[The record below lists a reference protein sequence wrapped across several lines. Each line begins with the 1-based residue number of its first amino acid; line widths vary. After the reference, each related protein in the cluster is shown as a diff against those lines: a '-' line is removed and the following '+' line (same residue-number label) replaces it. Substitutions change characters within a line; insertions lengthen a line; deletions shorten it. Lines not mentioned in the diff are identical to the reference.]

1 MNQSDEEWWA
11 QWEEKMRKISELEK
25 QLGIDTSSSRA
36 KWEKK
41 MKKITELE
49 KQLGVDRDSIVT
61 KEEYDWVEQELKQV
75 DKLYN
80 EMYGE

>member
-25 QLGIDTSSSRA
+25 QLG
-36 KWEKK
+36 
-41 MKKITELE
+41 
-49 KQLGVDRDSIVT
+49 VDRDSIVT
-61 KEEYDWVEQELKQV
+61 KEEYDWVEQELKEV

>member
-1 MNQSDEEWWA
+1 
-11 QWEEKMRKISELEK
+11 
-25 QLGIDTSSSRA
+25 
-36 KWEKK
+36 

-49 KQLGVDRDSIVT
+49 KQLGIDRDAIVT
-61 KEEYDWVEQELKQV
+61 KEEYDWVDQELKEV

>member
-25 QLGIDTSSSRA
+25 QLG
-36 KWEKK
+36 
-41 MKKITELE
+41 
-49 KQLGVDRDSIVT
+49 VDRDAIVT

>member
-1 MNQSDEEWWA
+1 MSEKEMNQSDEEWWA

-25 QLGIDTSSSRA
+25 QLG
-36 KWEKK
+36 
-41 MKKITELE
+41 
-49 KQLGVDRDSIVT
+49 VNRDSIVT
-61 KEEYDWVEQELKQV
+61 KEEYDWVEQELKEV

>member
-1 MNQSDEEWWA
+1 MDEREMNQSDEEWWT
-11 QWEEKMRKISELEK
+11 E
-25 QLGIDTSSSRA
+25 
-36 KWEKK
+36 WEKK

-49 KQLGVDRDSIVT
+49 KQLGIDRDAIIT
-61 KEEYDWVEQELKQV
+61 KEEYDWVDQELKEV

>member
-1 MNQSDEEWWA
+1 MSEKEMNQSDEEWWT
-11 QWEEKMRKISELEK
+11 E
-25 QLGIDTSSSRA
+25 
-36 KWEKK
+36 WEKK

-49 KQLGVDRDSIVT
+49 KQLGIDRDAIVT
-61 KEEYDWVEQELKQV
+61 KEEYDWVDQELKEV

>member
-25 QLGIDTSSSRA
+25 QLG
-36 KWEKK
+36 
-41 MKKITELE
+41 
-49 KQLGVDRDSIVT
+49 VNRDSIVT

>member
-25 QLGIDTSSSRA
+25 QLG
-36 KWEKK
+36 
-41 MKKITELE
+41 
-49 KQLGVDRDSIVT
+49 VNRDSIVT
-61 KEEYDWVEQELKQV
+61 KEEYDWVEQELKEV

>member
-25 QLGIDTSSSRA
+25 QLG
-36 KWEKK
+36 
-41 MKKITELE
+41 
-49 KQLGVDRDSIVT
+49 VDRDAIVT
-61 KEEYDWVEQELKQV
+61 KQEYDWVEQELKQV

>member
-1 MNQSDEEWWA
+1 MDEREMNQSDEEWWT
-11 QWEEKMRKISELEK
+11 E
-25 QLGIDTSSSRA
+25 
-36 KWEKK
+36 WEKK

-49 KQLGVDRDSIVT
+49 KQLGIDRDAIVT
-61 KEEYDWVEQELKQV
+61 KEEYDWVDQELKEV

>member
-1 MNQSDEEWWA
+1 MDEKEMNQSDEEWWA

-25 QLGIDTSSSRA
+25 QLG
-36 KWEKK
+36 
-41 MKKITELE
+41 
-49 KQLGVDRDSIVT
+49 VNRDSIVT
-61 KEEYDWVEQELKQV
+61 KEEYDWVEQELKEV

>member
-1 MNQSDEEWWA
+1 MDVNQSDEEWWA

-25 QLGIDTSSSRA
+25 QLG
-36 KWEKK
+36 
-41 MKKITELE
+41 
-49 KQLGVDRDSIVT
+49 VNRDSIVT

>member
-1 MNQSDEEWWA
+1 MNQSDEEWW
-11 QWEEKMRKISELEK
+11 
-25 QLGIDTSSSRA
+25 T

-49 KQLGVDRDSIVT
+49 KQLGIDRDAIVT
-61 KEEYDWVEQELKQV
+61 KEEYDWVDQELKEV

>member
-1 MNQSDEEWWA
+1 MSEKEMNQSDEEWWA

-25 QLGIDTSSSRA
+25 QLG
-36 KWEKK
+36 
-41 MKKITELE
+41 
-49 KQLGVDRDSIVT
+49 VDRDSIVT
-61 KEEYDWVEQELKQV
+61 KEEYDWVEQELKEV

>member
-11 QWEEKMRKISELEK
+11 QWKEKMRKISELEK
-25 QLGIDTSSSRA
+25 QLG
-36 KWEKK
+36 
-41 MKKITELE
+41 
-49 KQLGVDRDSIVT
+49 VNRDSIVT

>member
-1 MNQSDEEWWA
+1 MNQSDEEWW
-11 QWEEKMRKISELEK
+11 
-25 QLGIDTSSSRA
+25 A

-49 KQLGVDRDSIVT
+49 KQLGIDRDAIIT
-61 KEEYDWVEQELKQV
+61 KEEYDWVDQELKEV

-80 EMYGE
+80 EMYGKDV

>member
-1 MNQSDEEWWA
+1 MDEKEMNQSDEEWWA

-25 QLGIDTSSSRA
+25 QLG
-36 KWEKK
+36 
-41 MKKITELE
+41 
-49 KQLGVDRDSIVT
+49 VDRDSIVT
-61 KEEYDWVEQELKQV
+61 KEEYDWVEQELKEV

>member
-1 MNQSDEEWWA
+1 MSEKEMNQSDEEWWA

-25 QLGIDTSSSRA
+25 QLG
-36 KWEKK
+36 
-41 MKKITELE
+41 
-49 KQLGVDRDSIVT
+49 VNRDSIVT

>member
-1 MNQSDEEWWA
+1 MDEKEMNQSDEEWWA

-25 QLGIDTSSSRA
+25 QLG
-36 KWEKK
+36 
-41 MKKITELE
+41 
-49 KQLGVDRDSIVT
+49 VDRDAIVT

>member
-1 MNQSDEEWWA
+1 MNQSDEEWWT
-11 QWEEKMRKISELEK
+11 E
-25 QLGIDTSSSRA
+25 
-36 KWEKK
+36 WEKK

-49 KQLGVDRDSIVT
+49 KQLGIDRDAIVT
-61 KEEYDWVEQELKQV
+61 KEEYDWVDQELKEV

>member
-25 QLGIDTSSSRA
+25 QLG
-36 KWEKK
+36 
-41 MKKITELE
+41 
-49 KQLGVDRDSIVT
+49 VDRDAIVT
-61 KEEYDWVEQELKQV
+61 KEEYDWVEQELKEV

>member
-25 QLGIDTSSSRA
+25 QLG
-36 KWEKK
+36 
-41 MKKITELE
+41 
-49 KQLGVDRDSIVT
+49 VNRDSIVT
-61 KEEYDWVEQELKQV
+61 KEEYDWVEQERKQV

>member
-1 MNQSDEEWWA
+1 MNQSDEEWW
-11 QWEEKMRKISELEK
+11 
-25 QLGIDTSSSRA
+25 A

-49 KQLGVDRDSIVT
+49 KQLGIDRDAIVT
-61 KEEYDWVEQELKQV
+61 KEEYDWVDQELKEV

>member
-1 MNQSDEEWWA
+1 MSEKEMNQSDEEWWA

-25 QLGIDTSSSRA
+25 QLG
-36 KWEKK
+36 
-41 MKKITELE
+41 
-49 KQLGVDRDSIVT
+49 VDRDAIVT